1 MEDEVEDDE
10 VKDDEVEKEED
21 DDVDVIISKRRMDR
35 IGGR

>member
-21 DDVDVIISKRRMDR
+21 DDVDVIIWKRRMDR